1 MDDPM
6 TNVLVLETYAEVYRD
21 ALRSEFHDL
30 EIQVANSANVA
41 TVNFAEV
48 DVLIAFGMGVTDAL
62 FTRMPGLKWVQSLAT
77 GVDHF
82 LRSKTLPAGVILTSG
97 RGMHGPAMRETV
109 LHLMLSVSHDSN
121 RLVADKTARRWER
134 RPWPL
139 LAGKTAAVIGTG
151 VAGSAIGAALQALG
165 MRVVGI
171 SGTPRDVDGFDVVL
185 PRQELTKVA
194 ADADYLV
201 NVLPADAVNLNLIG
215 RKVFAAMRPR
225 AYFINVGRGETVDE
239 AALIEALEQRRI
251 AGAGLDVFA
260 TEPLPA
266 ASLLWEMPH
275 VFIAPHIGGLFEEY
289 AQMAMPLIIR
299 NMRAFRSGQTDEM
312 INKVDRSR
320 AATAET
326 QP

>member
-1 MDDPM
+1 M
-6 TNVLVLETYAEVYRD
+6 TNVLVLETHAQSYCD
-21 ALRSEFHDL
+21 ALRGEFSDI
-30 EIQVANSANVA
+30 EVQVANSPTDAAVD
-41 TVNFAEV
+41 FGKV
-48 DVLIAFGMGVTDAL
+48 DVLVAFGMAVTDAM
-62 FTRMPGLKWVQSLAT
+62 FTRMPALKWVQSLAT

-97 RGMHGPAMRETV
+97 RGIHGPAMRETV

-121 RLVADKTARRWER
+121 RLVADKKAARWER

-139 LAGKTAAVIGTG
+139 LAGKTAAVVGTG
-151 VAGSAIGAALQALG
+151 VAGSAIGGALQALG
-165 MRVVGI
+165 MRVVGV
-171 SGTPRDVDGFDVVL
+171 SGTPREVEGFDVVL
-185 PRQELTKVA
+185 PRQQLARA
-194 ADADYLV
+194 AAEADYLV
-201 NVLPADAVNLNLIG
+201 NVLPADPANLNLVG
-215 RKVFAAMRPR
+215 REVFAAMKPR

-260 TEPLPA
+260 TEPLPT
-266 ASLLWEMPH
+266 ASPLWQMPQ

-299 NMRAFRSGQTDEM
+299 NMRAFLGGQTDQM
-312 INKVDRSR
+312 INKIDRSR
-320 AATAET
+320 PATPET

>member
-1 MDDPM
+1 M
-6 TNVLVLETYAEVYRD
+6 TNVLVLETYAEAYRD
-21 ALRSEFHDL
+21 ALRGEFHDL
-30 EIQVANSANVA
+30 EVQVANTQADTAVD
-41 TVNFAEV
+41 FGKV
-48 DVLIAFGMGVTDAL
+48 DVLVAFGMGVTDAM
-62 FTRMPGLKWVQSLAT
+62 FTHTPALKWVQSLAT

-97 RGMHGPAMRETV
+97 RGIHGPAMRETV

-121 RLVADKTARRWER
+121 RLVADKNAARWER

-165 MRVVGI
+165 MRVIGV

-185 PRQELTKVA
+185 PRQQLARA
-194 ADADYLV
+194 AAEADYVV
-201 NVLPADAVNLNLIG
+201 NVLPADVANLNLVG
-215 RKVFAAMRPR
+215 REVFAAMKPG

-239 AALIEALEQRRI
+239 AALIEALAQRRI

-266 ASLLWEMPH
+266 ASPLWKMPH
-275 VFIAPHIGGLFEEY
+275 VFMAPHVGGLFEEY
-289 AQMAMPLIIR
+289 AQMAIPLIIQ
-299 NMRAFRSGQTDEM
+299 NMRAFLAGRTDQM
-312 INKVDRSR
+312 INKIDRSR
-320 AATAET
+320 PATAET

>member
-1 MDDPM
+1 M
-6 TNVLVLETYAEVYRD
+6 TNVLVLETYAEAYRD
-21 ALRSEFHDL
+21 ALRGEFQDL
-30 EIQVANSANVA
+30 EVQVANTPTDTKVDFSKVNVL
-41 TVNFAEV
+41 V
-48 DVLIAFGMGVTDAL
+48 AFGIGVTDAL
-62 FTRMPGLKWVQSLAT
+62 FTRMAALKWVQSLAT

-97 RGMHGPAMRETV
+97 RGIHGPAMRETV

-121 RLVADKTARRWER
+121 RLVADKNVARWER

-171 SGTPRDVDGFDVVL
+171 SGTPREVDGFDVVL
-185 PRQELTKVA
+185 PRQQLARA
-194 ADADYLV
+194 AAEADYLV
-201 NVLPADAVNLNLIG
+201 NVLPADAANLNLLG
-215 RKVFAAMRPR
+215 REVFAAMKPR

-239 AALIEALEQRRI
+239 AALIDALEQRRI

-260 TEPLPA
+260 SEPLSAVSP
-266 ASLLWEMPH
+266 LWKMPH
-275 VFIAPHIGGLFEEY
+275 VFMAPHVGGLFEEY
-289 AQMAMPLIIR
+289 AQMAIPLIIR
-299 NMRAFRSGQTDEM
+299 NMRAFLSGQTDQM
-312 INKVDRSR
+312 INKIDRSR
-320 AATAET
+320 PATAET

>member
-1 MDDPM
+1 M
-6 TNVLVLETYAEVYRD
+6 TNVLVLETYAEAYRD
-21 ALRSEFHDL
+21 ALRGEFRDL
-30 EIQVANSANVA
+30 EVQVANSPADAAVD
-41 TVNFAEV
+41 FGKV
-48 DVLIAFGMGVTDAL
+48 DVLVAFGMGVTDAM
-62 FTRMPGLKWVQSLAT
+62 FTRMPALQWVQSLAT

-97 RGMHGPAMRETV
+97 RGIHGPAMRETV

-121 RLVADKTARRWER
+121 RLVADKNAARWER

-165 MRVVGI
+165 MRVIGV
-171 SGTPRDVDGFDVVL
+171 SGTPRKADGFDVVL
-185 PRQELTKVA
+185 PRQQLARA
-194 ADADYLV
+194 AAEADYLV
-201 NVLPADAVNLNLIG
+201 NVLPADAANLNLLG
-215 RKVFAAMRPR
+215 REVFAAMKPG

-239 AALIEALEQRRI
+239 AALIEALAQHRI

-266 ASLLWEMPH
+266 ASPLWKMPD
-275 VFIAPHIGGLFEEY
+275 VFIAPHVGGLFEEY
-289 AQMAMPLIIR
+289 AEMAIPLIIR
-299 NMRAFRSGQTDEM
+299 NMRAFLSGQTDQM
-312 INKVDRSR
+312 INRIGRSR
-320 AATAET
+320 PATAET